1 MSNPN
6 WDGHI
11 LHGPNVPLY
20 VHGAFNPQY
29 GPELFFFSFL
39 FHSMTLFL
47 DILLMKT
54 SEWPLAARGAASDK
68 SGRER
73 ANALSPCT
81 RLNRSSWS
89 AQAALAPLSEMCLTL
104 QHLSGLDRNNPQPN
118 SGGCHLEIC
127 AGKESVS
134 AYSNKPHLQPHLSH
148 QNSLSPFLLPTALN
162 TSSIAE
168 MLEKSKEG
176 KK

>member
-1 MSNPN
+1 MATFCTALMF
-6 WDGHI
+6 HCTFTEHLI
-11 LHGPNVPLY
+11 LNMVQ
-20 VHGAFNPQY
+20 NC
-29 GPELFFFSFL
+29 FFSFL

-89 AQAALAPLSEMCLTL
+89 AQAARLLRCQRCVSLC
-104 QHLSGLDRNNPQPN
+104 S
-118 SGGCHLEIC
+118 IC
-127 AGKESVS
+127 
-134 AYSNKPHLQPHLSH
+134 QD
-148 QNSLSPFLLPTALN
+148 
-162 TSSIAE
+162 
-168 MLEKSKEG
+168 
-176 KK
+176 